1 MSKLQNGQWR
11 IIEELDY
18 KKREGGEEDEKKPGV
33 QLRKSK
39 RYEQDNNSYNT
50 QLDTIVTYLFIA
62 VTHVSSFSVMLIIV
76 VCHS

>member
-39 RYEQDNNSYNT
+39 RYEQDNNIIYNWT
-50 QLDTIVTYLFIA
+50 P
-62 VTHVSSFSVMLIIV
+62 
-76 VCHS
+76 